1 MSLNVDIS
9 SVDVAILS
17 HGHYDH
23 GGGALHFLEMNK
35 TSPLYINKNS
45 FCDFFSKNGYI
56 GLNKEL
62 SSNPRVVQ
70 TECKTNIYPLIMGD
84 EFSVETIE
92 ELSEELSKKDDEGK
106 SLNQYFVEPQYYQE
120 AV

>member
-1 MSLNVDIS
+1 LNVDIS

-23 GGGALHFLEMNK
+23 GGGALHFLELNK

-62 SSNPRVVQ
+62 SSNSRVVQ
-70 TECKTNIYPLIMGD
+70 TERETQIYPFATLYMEI
-84 EFSVETIE
+84 FC
-92 ELSEELSKKDDEGK
+92 
-106 SLNQYFVEPQYYQE
+106 Q
-120 AV
+120 